1 MFSFFFSF
9 YLAIEKKTSSF
20 LVDLK
25 LKTGSILNHER
36 FDRIAEGILND
47 LIRYLCRSAYKNAL
61 NLVWKWQN
69 VPFIKPLPLSR
80 LLVFQS
86 IVSAI
91 PQIFLSP

>member
-36 FDRIAEGILND
+36 FDRIAEGMIWFD
-47 LIRYLCRSAYKNAL
+47 IFADRLIKMR
-61 NLVWKWQN
+61 
-69 VPFIKPLPLSR
+69 
-80 LLVFQS
+80 
-86 IVSAI
+86 
-91 PQIFLSP
+91 